1 MNYTKYHVHDFT
13 SNVNGY
19 MDSCTDYYDY
29 IKLAKNEGDKAIAFS
44 NHGGIYDWVKK
55 KQACDKAG
63 IKYIHGVEL
72 YLCEKLEDS
81 NRGWHIGLYAKN
93 MDGVLELN
101 TLMSKSTSKGK
112 EKDFT
117 DRHFYFN
124 PRISFEE
131 LFKTSNNIIVTTA
144 CLASALWKLSNG
156 NSDDVARRDR
166 LLKWL
171 SKNKDRC
178 FLEIQYHNCDDQKEY
193 NKMLYKWSLEYGI
206 PLIAGTDTHSSNKY
220 KDECRTILQKAKNK
234 KTYDDEQGF
243 DLIWKT
249 YDEVVEAFLKQGVLP
264 REVYIDA
271 IHNTNAL
278 ADMVETFELDKSFKY
293 PALYGKDANK
303 KFKKL
308 IQSKLQ
314 EKIDRKEIDINK
326 VDEYKRMLNEEFVA
340 LSKQGMES
348 FMIFM
353 SELMTWCRENDIHSS
368 PCRGSV
374 GGSMVAYVTD
384 ITDVDPFVWKTVF
397 SRFCNAERISL
408 ADIDQDFAGED
419 RQKVYDYIISRFG
432 NENVSRIL
440 TLGTI
445 QDRGSIDILAKGLD
459 YDDLDNVKKIKNT
472 FDEAF
477 NQYTK
482 IINENFDLTE
492 LAETEDLTS
501 KSPTFDDHSI
511 YIRRLNNKE
520 TIKKLSECK
529 EKWDTLRDENKELFY
544 YFDGIKGTVVSKGMH
559 AAGMIG
565 SPITLYDN
573 LSVVYKD
580 GDESCPVSS
589 CAMKAVD
596 SLNYVKFDILGLKT
610 IGIIQDTFRMAGVPY
625 KYAYQMNWNDENVW
639 HDMIRCNSGIFQFE
653 GDYAHDL
660 LKTAIKSRL
669 RQSKEPDINL
679 MSMVNAALRP
689 SGKSYR
695 NKLVNGEI
703 NKNPSDEIDN
713 LLESN
718 QGFLIFQEDTIKF
731 LTDICGFS
739 GALADTT
746 RRAIGKKDIV
756 LLNEQLP
763 KILEGYCKNSKNP
776 RDVAEKEAQ
785 QFIQIVSD
793 SSDYQFGYN
802 HSTGYSMVGYM
813 ASYCRTYHTIEFI
826 TSYFNW
832 CENDSDYANGMK
844 MVEEY
849 GLKLF
854 KPTFRKSKGKYFYD
868 KEENTIYKGIGSVK
882 YLNDNVGDELY
893 ELKNNVYSSFMD
905 LLHDI
910 KEHTTA
916 NTKQVNILIMLDFF
930 REFGSIGKLL
940 ECSRLFN
947 EMHDKQQLKREK
959 VENLMLDKCVVAKFS
974 DKVTD
979 KTFLKIRMRDLLRN
993 IENKT
998 QESQPSVIDLVKFQ
1012 NEHLGYIDIKDKR
1025 YKGFTVV
1032 ADIALWSKV
1041 VKMKLYAL
1049 ANGNTLDVMMYKDVY
1064 IRSIVGK
1071 DEIIKI
1077 DNFYYQPEQQRN
1089 EQGKYVDIPGTKVL
1103 WLSQYHKVNI

>member
-1 MNYTKYHVHDFT
+1 MNYIKYHVHDFT

-29 IKLAKNEGDKAIAFS
+29 IKLAKIEGDSSIAFS

-72 YLCEKLEDS
+72 YLCEKLEDN

-93 MDGVLELN
+93 LDGVLELN

-112 EKDFT
+112 ERDFT

-131 LFKTSNNIIVTTA
+131 LFNTSNNIIVTTA
-144 CLASALWKLSNG
+144 CLASALWKLSN
-156 NSDDVARRDR
+156 NNTDDIAKRDR

-171 SKNKDRC
+171 SKNKNRC
-178 FLEIQYHNCDDQKEY
+178 FLEIQYHDCKDQKEY
-193 NKMLYKWSLEYGI
+193 NKMLYKWSLEYDI

-234 KTYDDEQGF
+234 KMYDDENGF

-249 YDEVVEAFLKQGVLP
+249 YDEVVESFLKQGVLP
-264 REVYIDA
+264 KEVYMNA
-271 IHNTNAL
+271 IHNTNVL
-278 ADMVETFELDKSFKY
+278 ADMVEDFELDKSFKY
-293 PALYGKDANK
+293 PALYGSDANK

-314 EKIDRKEIDINK
+314 EKIDRREIDISH

-353 SELMTWCRENDIHSS
+353 SELMTWCREHDIHSS

-374 GGSMVAYVTD
+374 GGSMVAYITD
-384 ITDVDPFVWKTVF
+384 ITDVDPFVWKTAF
-397 SRFCNAERISL
+397 SRFCNTERISL

-419 RQKVYDYIISRFG
+419 RQKVYEYIIGRFG
-432 NENVSRIL
+432 KDNVSRIL

-459 YDDLDNVKKIKNT
+459 YNDAEKVKKIKNT
-472 FDEAF
+472 FDDAF
-477 NQYTK
+477 GQYIK
-482 IINENFDLTE
+482 IVNENFDLSE
-492 LAETEDLTS
+492 MEEVTS
-501 KSPTFDDHSI
+501 KSPTFDDHAI
-511 YIRRLNNKE
+511 YIKRLTNKE
-520 TIKKLSECK
+520 TIKKLNECK
-529 EKWDTLRDENKELFY
+529 ERWDTLREENKDLFY

-660 LKTAIKSRL
+660 LKTAITSRL
-669 RQSKEPDINL
+669 KQSKNPDVNL

-695 NKLVNGEI
+695 NRLVNGEI
-703 NKNPSDEIDN
+703 NKNPSKEIDS
-713 LLESN
+713 LLEGN

-763 KILEGYCKNSKNP
+763 KILEGYCKNSKSP
-776 RDVAEKEAQ
+776 RDVAEKEAH

-813 ASYCRTYHTIEFI
+813 AAYCRTYYTIEFI

-832 CENDSDYANGMK
+832 CETDSDYANGMK
-844 MVEEY
+844 MLGEY
-849 GLKLF
+849 GFQLF

-882 YLNDNVGDELY
+882 YLNDSVGDELY
-893 ELKNNVYSSFMD
+893 ELRDNIYSSFMD

-916 NTKQVNILIMLDFF
+916 NTKQIDVLIMLDFF

-947 EMHDKQQLKREK
+947 EIHNKQQFKK
-959 VENLMLDKCVVAKFS
+959 DKIDDLMLDRGMVSRFS
-974 DKVTD
+974 EKITD
-979 KTFLKIRMRDLLRN
+979 KMFSKVKTRDLLRN
-993 IENKT
+993 IEST
-998 QESQPSVIDLVKFQ
+998 VQELQPSISSLVKFQ
-1012 NEHLGYIDIKDKR
+1012 TEHLGYIDIKDKK
-1025 YKGFTVV
+1025 YKGVAVV
-1032 ADIALWSKV
+1032 IGITSWNRV
-1041 VKMKLYAL
+1041 TKMQLYAL
-1049 ANGNTLDVMMYKDVY
+1049 SNGNTLDVMMYKNVY
-1064 IRSIVGK
+1064 TRSIVSEG
-1071 DEIIKI
+1071 DIIKI
-1077 DNFYYQPEQQRN
+1077 DSHYYQHEQRKN
-1089 EQGKYVDIPGTKVL
+1089 EQGKYVDIPDTKIL
-1103 WLSQYHKVNI
+1103 WLSQYHKVDL